1 MLESFVRALCLLV
14 ISILIVG
21 CGDVDPVD
29 VPLTGEE
36 LTIVAVLKKWR
47 TGYENEDVDTYI
59 GTFWTDGF
67 LYNSDLGTD
76 DKTDDVE
83 FTDIREERESA
94 IRVFSRYQDLEIEL
108 SEPPEFMFNEDKTR
122 AEVRNHYRIQGF
134 VADGES
140 LEGGYTGWYAEGD
153 SNFIFELREN
163 PASKKKEWRISEWW
177 DEAFTEEEIRAANKL

>member
-1 MLESFVRALCLLV
+1 MLEPFAQVLCLLV
-14 ISILIVG
+14 ISVLIFG

-59 GTFWTDGF
+59 STFWADGF
-67 LYNSDLGTD
+67 LYTSDLGTD

-108 SEPPEFMFNEDKTR
+108 SEPPEIMFNEDKTR
-122 AEVRNHYRIQGF
+122 AEVKNHYRIQGF

-153 SNFIFELREN
+153 SNFVFELRAN
-163 PASKKKEWRISEWW
+163 PATKKKEWRITEWW
-177 DEAFTEEEIRAANKL
+177 DEAFSEEEIRAANKL

>member
-1 MLESFVRALCLLV
+1 MLESFARALCLLV

-59 GTFWTDGF
+59 NTFWADGF

-153 SNFIFELREN
+153 SSFIFELREN

>member
-1 MLESFVRALCLLV
+1 MLESFARALCLLV

-59 GTFWTDGF
+59 STFWADGF

-83 FTDIREERESA
+83 FTDIRDERESA

-108 SEPPEFMFNEDKTR
+108 SEPPEFTFNEDKTR

-163 PASKKKEWRISEWW
+163 PATQKKEWRITEWW
-177 DEAFTEEEIRAANKL
+177 DEAFTEEEIRAANNL

>member
-1 MLESFVRALCLLV
+1 MLESFAQVLCLLT
-14 ISILIVG
+14 ISVLIFG

-59 GTFWTDGF
+59 STFWADGF
-67 LYNSDLGTD
+67 LYTSDLGTD

-94 IRVFSRYQDLEIEL
+94 INIE
-108 SEPPEFMFNEDKTR
+108 
-122 AEVRNHYRIQGF
+122 
-134 VADGES
+134 
-140 LEGGYTGWYAEGD
+140 
-153 SNFIFELREN
+153 
-163 PASKKKEWRISEWW
+163 
-177 DEAFTEEEIRAANKL
+177 

>member
-1 MLESFVRALCLLV
+1 MLESFARALCLLV

-122 AEVRNHYRIQGF
+122 AEVRNHYRILGF

-153 SNFIFELREN
+153 SNFVFELRTN
-163 PASKKKEWRISEWW
+163 PATKKKEWRITEWW
-177 DEAFTEEEIRAANKL
+177 DEAFSEEEIRAANKL

>member
-1 MLESFVRALCLLV
+1 MLEPFAQVLCLLA
-14 ISILIVG
+14 ISVLIFG

-59 GTFWTDGF
+59 STFWADGF
-67 LYNSDLGTD
+67 LYTSDLGTD

-94 IRVFSRYQDLEIEL
+94 IRVFSRYKDLEIEL

-122 AEVRNHYRIQGF
+122 AEVKNHYRIQGF

-153 SNFIFELREN
+153 SNFVFELRTN
-163 PASKKKEWRISEWW
+163 PATKKKEWQITEWW
-177 DEAFTEEEIRAANKL
+177 DEAFSEEEIRAAYKL

>member
-1 MLESFVRALCLLV
+1 MLESFARALCLLV

-59 GTFWTDGF
+59 GTFWTDGY

-140 LEGGYTGWYAEGD
+140 LEAGWYTEGD